1 MDYIKVTKENIDK
14 EHICC
19 AISSDNDVQV
29 SSKKKWLKNIILVL
43 AVYLSFGAFRENII
57 PKAMNYVERY
67 RDHKAT
73 YDAREWLMDQIP
85 DDKSVAASTF
95 FTTRLSGRDK
105 LYDVKHSK
113 IEYVLDCDYI
123 FVDYGETECYKR
135 YKTTTDSDGYTCFK
149 KLVLENGYVLSDLSS
164 YGIDIYVKNR

>member
-1 MDYIKVTKENIDK
+1 M
-14 EHICC
+14 
-19 AISSDNDVQV
+19 
-29 SSKKKWLKNIILVL
+29 
-43 AVYLSFGAFRENII
+43 
-57 PKAMNYVERY
+57 ERY

-95 FTTRLSGRDK
+95 FTTRLSDRDK

-123 FVDYGETECYKR
+123 FVDYGETECFKR

-149 KLVLENGYVLSDLSS
+149 ELVLENGYVLSDLSS